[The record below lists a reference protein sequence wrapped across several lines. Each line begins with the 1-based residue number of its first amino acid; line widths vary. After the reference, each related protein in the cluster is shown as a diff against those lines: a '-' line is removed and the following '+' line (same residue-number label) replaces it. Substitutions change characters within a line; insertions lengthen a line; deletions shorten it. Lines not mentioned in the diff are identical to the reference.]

1 MVFLIAFMAV
11 ANVSPLYAQGRGLP
25 IFKHSATKAQIV
37 AGVKEGCPR
46 ALFNVSCGEFLGM
59 LQASDPKYAPTA
71 LSALP
76 AYLETLTEGQCG
88 VEKAILAGVFY
99 TPTRAIL
106 YNEHRSFGPGERCLK
121 TPSSRPEPVRNVMST
136 DCGNGNV
143 MQFKQELSL
152 SDYNRVK
159 DRLAFITDS
168 LKQVKDKQ
176 YIRLSARGDV
186 LLSWNDRNEVI
197 SHSQVI
203 DTLGVSLDVTVIAL
217 KPVILPA
224 VHDTVTVTKNK
235 PLLPFIGGVVVGGV
249 AEYFIHSEGSCSATS
264 GLPVNPPN
272 MRVPRSGSLLGFHID
287 F

>member
-1 MVFLIAFMAV
+1 MVFLIAFLAV
-11 ANVSPLYAQGRGLP
+11 ANASPLFGQGKGSP

-46 ALFNVSCGEFLGM
+46 SLFNVSCGEFLGM
-59 LQASDPKYAPTA
+59 LQASDPKYAPAT

-143 MQFKQELSL
+143 MQSKPEMSL
-152 SDYNRVK
+152 SDYNRIK
-159 DRLAFITDS
+159 DRLVFLTDS
-168 LKQVKDKQ
+168 LSQVKDKQ
-176 YIRLSARGDV
+176 HIGLTANGSVELR
-186 LLSWNDRNEVI
+186 WNDRRENI
-197 SHSQVI
+197 TRSQVI
-203 DTLGVSLDVTVIAL
+203 DTLGVALDITVNPL

-224 VHDTVTVTKNK
+224 VHDTVTVEKNK
-235 PLLPFIGGVVVGGV
+235 PLWPFIGGVVVGGI
-249 AEYFIHSEGSCSATS
+249 AGYFAHSEGSCPTTYGS
-264 GLPVNPPN
+264 PVNPPN
-272 MRVPRSGSLLGFHID
+272 NKVPRSGSLLGFHID